1 MERPTSVLSVTQQRR
16 RPLGL
21 TLAGYLRGM
30 DWILLAATMALIV
43 YGFFMLYS
51 ATQSHPKGMTPGDFM
66 ESQAWGL
73 GLGLVA
79 MFALSVFKY
88 RWFARWQMY
97 IYGGGLFLLV
107 LTLIVG
113 SGGEEVG
120 SNRWLN
126 LGIFKMQT
134 AELVKFMLVLSF
146 GAVLAEGIELRD
158 RFRFV
163 LLCVLYV
170 LIPGVLIF
178 LQPDLGTSLCLGA
191 ILVCMLVVW
200 GIRPLH
206 LGILGTTGLLLGV
219 LVLRVLPR
227 LGLSLLREY
236 QMRRLTLFLD
246 PLKDPRGTGYQLIQS
261 KIAVGSGMFS
271 GKGYM
276 KGTQSTYGFIPEHHT
291 DFIFAVIGEELG
303 FVGAA
308 ILIGLF
314 AIVAW
319 RAFRICRLS
328 TDMYG
333 KLISAGIAGLIL
345 FQVFTNIGMTTGIMP
360 VVGLPLPFVSF
371 GSASLIIFLMGI
383 GLLESVHVHSVAGL
397 RRRARQG

>member
-1 MERPTSVLSVTQQRR
+1 
-16 RPLGL
+16 
-21 TLAGYLRGM
+21 
-30 DWILLAATMALIV
+30 
-43 YGFFMLYS
+43 
-51 ATQSHPKGMTPGDFM
+51 
-66 ESQAWGL
+66 
-73 GLGLVA
+73 
-79 MFALSVFKY
+79 
-88 RWFARWQMY
+88 MY
-97 IYGGGLFLLV
+97 IYGASIFLLV

-120 SNRWLN
+120 ANRWIN

-134 AELVKFMLVLSF
+134 AELVKFMLVLSL

-158 RFRFV
+158 RFRFI
-163 LLCVLYV
+163 LLCILYV
-170 LIPGVLIF
+170 SIPGIMIF

-206 LGILGTTGLLLGV
+206 LGVLGTTGLLLGV
-219 LVLRVLPR
+219 LVLRVMPR
-227 LGLSLLREY
+227 MGLSLLREY
-236 QMRRLTLFLD
+236 QMKRLTLFLD
-246 PLKDPRGTGYQLIQS
+246 PLKDPRGDGYQLIQS

-308 ILIGLF
+308 VLIGLF
-314 AIVAW
+314 AIVVW

-328 TDMYG
+328 SDMYG
-333 KLISAGIAGLIL
+333 KLIAAGIAGVLV

-371 GSASLIIFLMGI
+371 GSSSLVVFLMAI
-383 GLLESVHVHSVAGL
+383 GLLQSVHVHSVAGL